1 MLFGLI
7 FTIKNNSNYMA
18 RVIRL
23 FTQLSKKI
31 QQELSEQYNNEE
43 LPITTFPY
51 KGELEEGV
59 IFSTEEDTYLV
70 PISSFKKR
78 RSAPK
83 KVVEEEYD
91 LEEESDFKEES
102 DEDFELRDEE

>member
-1 MLFGLI
+1 M
-7 FTIKNNSNYMA
+7 T

-23 FTQLSKKI
+23 FTQLSKKN
-31 QQELSEQYNNEE
+31 QQELNKQYNNDE

-70 PISSFKKR
+70 PISSFRKER
-78 RSAPK
+78 RSSK
-83 KVVEEEYD
+83 KVAREEEFKI
-91 LEEESDFKEES
+91 EESDFDRS
-102 DEDFELRDEE
+102 DEDFELEDEE